1 MTTLQKSENPSW
13 WTNAH
18 ESSWAKIRHSLQV
31 SWDKATGTTGNGGTF
46 HAAEPALRYGYGA
59 RMQHGGPTEDR
70 WSQAEAQLEKEWS
83 SLRSDRDWATAR
95 KHVLQGWNVHTRHIT
110 GEAIGTASV
119 REGASGFGAGSA
131 GDSGSGTGD

>member
-1 MTTLQKSENPSW
+1 MGAFKGMENPSW

-18 ESSWAKIRHSLQV
+18 ESGWAKIRHSLQV
-31 SWDKATGTTGNGGTF
+31 GWDKATGTTGNGGTF

-59 RMQHGGPTEDR
+59 RMQHGGFSDDR
-70 WSQAEAQLEKEWS
+70 WVQAEAQLEKEWA
-83 SLRSDRDWATAR
+83 SLRSERDWADAR
-95 KHVLQGWNVHTRHIT
+95 RHVLQVWNVHTRRINDET
-110 GEAIGTASV
+110 IGTPAI